1 MRDIEFELVGDYAL
15 FSDPLTRPGGEK
27 NSLIVPTYE
36 ALRGAVRSC
45 FWKPTIIWIID
56 QVRVMNPIRTE
67 TKGQLL
73 INYSGGGKDLA
84 YFTYL
89 QDVRYQVKAHYEWN
103 RNYPERK
110 SDWNEKKYTDMIER
124 ALKAGGRRDIFL
136 GTRECQAEIRPCK
149 FGEGE
154 GYYDAVGEL
163 ALGYMYHGMT
173 YPEEAVMQEDKKYL
187 TVRFWRPVMKNG
199 VITFLRPEECTDKTH
214 IRKMEFTR
222 FPFREGI

>member
-1 MRDIEFELVGDYAL
+1 
-15 FSDPLTRPGGEK
+15 
-27 NSLIVPTYE
+27 
-36 ALRGAVRSC
+36 
-45 FWKPTIIWIID
+45 
-56 QVRVMNPIRTE
+56 
-67 TKGQLL
+67 
-73 INYSGGGKDLA
+73 
-84 YFTYL
+84 
-89 QDVRYQVKAHYEWN
+89 
-103 RNYPERK
+103 
-110 SDWNEKKYTDMIER
+110 MIER

-222 FPFREGI
+222 ISFREGI